1 MQNSGTPQAAARRF
15 FIRALR
21 ACTIPAEVTTD
32 RAPAYLRV
40 LDELIPSALHTVERY
55 ANNPG
60 RDRSRTAESS
70 PPAKAR
76 PEAPP
81 FRTDPGRRA
90 CLRPEPPPRPL
101 RTRHRRPRP
110 PPDPR
115 SIRRAHDGHLTTRS
129 FSSARSVMRT
139 DRPMQHCP
147 RGRIVQFAVQTR
159 ETGDES
165 PLLAKLAGLW
175 ETRIASALSVDRVS
189 VRLAQP

>member
-115 SIRRAHDGHLTTRS
+115 SIRPAHDGHLTADHSRQ
-129 FSSARSVMRT
+129 R
-139 DRPMQHCP
+139 
-147 RGRIVQFAVQTR
+147 
-159 ETGDES
+159 
-165 PLLAKLAGLW
+165 
-175 ETRIASALSVDRVS
+175 ALSCTPIGQRNTARAGGS
-189 VRLAQP
+189 CSSRSRPVRPGMKAHYWLN